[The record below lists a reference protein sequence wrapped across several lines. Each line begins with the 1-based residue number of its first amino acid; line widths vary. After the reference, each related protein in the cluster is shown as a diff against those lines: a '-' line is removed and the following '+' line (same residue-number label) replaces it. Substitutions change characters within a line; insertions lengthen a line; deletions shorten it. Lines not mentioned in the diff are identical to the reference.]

1 MKRHWAPDELAE
13 HWTLHP
19 DELGLLANKTGATRL
34 GFALLLKAFIYE
46 GRFPRSPAELPEAV
60 VGLVARQ
67 VEVPAELYPRYEW
80 AGRTLRYHRA
90 QIRAFLGFREA
101 TVQDGHALVAWLA
114 EQVLPHEHRLEPL
127 REAFFAR
134 CRALHLE
141 PPAPGRVDRLLRS
154 AGHAFEE
161 RWCAT
166 VWERL
171 SLPTRTALEGLL
183 TTGATTAEEPDAA
196 VADAGRSALHELKA
210 DPGAIRLESVLVEI
224 AKLERLRA
232 LGLPAALFHDV
243 SPKVV
248 ERFRQRAAAEA
259 PRELRAHA
267 PALRATLVA
276 ALCHQR
282 GREIT
287 DALVDLLLQVV
298 HKIGVRAERRVEKE
312 LLADLKRVTGKTG
325 LLFRIAEAA
334 IAHPDECVRDIVFPA
349 AGGEQTLRDLVREF
363 KASGPAYRLQ
373 VHTHLRA
380 SYAAHY
386 RRMTPPLLGALT
398 FRSNNA
404 AHQPLIRA
412 LALVTRYTSSSQRL
426 YPVTEDVPL
435 DGVVRGGIRP
445 LVVRTDARGRERV
458 DRIIYEICVL
468 QALREQLRCKE
479 LWVVGADRYRNPD
492 DDLPQDFA
500 TQRDAYYA
508 ALHQPREA
516 AAFVAGVQEALQ
528 TALDQLDRGLAQ
540 NPSVKILPRG
550 KIVVSPLDAQPEPM
564 HLGHLKAEILQR
576 WPMTSLLDVLKETD
590 LRVGLSPHFTSATAH
605 ESLDPETLQRRLL
618 LCLYGLG
625 TNTGLKRVANSDV
638 GASYADLRYVRRRY
652 LRKDTLCAA
661 IAAVANATFR
671 IRRPAVWGEGTTAC
685 ASDSTKVGIWDQNL
699 LTEWHIRYRGP
710 GVMIYWHVETRA
722 VCIYSQ
728 LKSCS
733 SSEVAAMMEGVLRH
747 CTDMTVAKNYVDSH
761 GQSEVGFAFSDLL
774 GFQLLP
780 RLKALGAQKLYR
792 PETGH
797 PEAYPHLQPVLTRP
811 INWELIRQQYDELIK
826 YATALRLGT
835 ADAESLLRRFTRA
848 APQHPT
854 YQALAELGKARKT
867 IFLCRYLQQEAL
879 RREIHAGLNVVENW
893 NSANGFIFY
902 GKGGEISTNRLDE
915 QELAVLALHLLQSSL
930 VYINTLMIQ
939 RVLAEPVWLAGMTP
953 EDLRGL
959 TPLIY
964 AHINPYGTFRLDLAE
979 RLALDPADVVA

>member
-458 DRIIYEICVL
+458 DRINYEICVL

-540 NPSVKILPRG
+540 NPSVKSPRRALPPLHQCHRARESGSRDAPAAPPALPLWAGDQHRPQACGQQRRRG
-550 KIVVSPLDAQPEPM
+550 KLRGSPL
-564 HLGHLKAEILQR
+564 
-576 WPMTSLLDVLKETD
+576 
-590 LRVGLSPHFTSATAH
+590 
-605 ESLDPETLQRRLL
+605 
-618 LCLYGLG
+618 
-625 TNTGLKRVANSDV
+625 
-638 GASYADLRYVRRRY
+638 
-652 LRKDTLCAA
+652 
-661 IAAVANATFR
+661 
-671 IRRPAVWGEGTTAC
+671 
-685 ASDSTKVGIWDQNL
+685 
-699 LTEWHIRYRGP
+699 
-710 GVMIYWHVETRA
+710 
-722 VCIYSQ
+722 
-728 LKSCS
+728 
-733 SSEVAAMMEGVLRH
+733 
-747 CTDMTVAKNYVDSH
+747 
-761 GQSEVGFAFSDLL
+761 
-774 GFQLLP
+774 
-780 RLKALGAQKLYR
+780 
-792 PETGH
+792 
-797 PEAYPHLQPVLTRP
+797 
-811 INWELIRQQYDELIK
+811 
-826 YATALRLGT
+826 
-835 ADAESLLRRFTRA
+835 RA
-848 APQHPT
+848 APLPAERH
-854 YQALAELGKARKT
+854 ALCGDRRRRQ
-867 IFLCRYLQQEAL
+867 RYLPHPATRRVGRGHHGLCFGLDEGRDLGPEPADRVAHPLPRAGGDDLLARRDARGVYLLAAQELLVVGSRGHDGGGAAPLHRHDGRQEL
-879 RREIHAGLNVVENW
+879 RR
-893 NSANGFIFY
+893 
-902 GKGGEISTNRLDE
+902 
-915 QELAVLALHLLQSSL
+915 
-930 VYINTLMIQ
+930 
-939 RVLAEPVWLAGMTP
+939 
-953 EDLRGL
+953 
-959 TPLIY
+959 
-964 AHINPYGTFRLDLAE
+964 
-979 RLALDPADVVA
+979 